1 MGNILV
7 KVHESYRWVVAV
19 CDADVFGRKLID
31 SDVGSRESVVGGSN
45 ATGRV
50 LDVSG
55 EFFNGKEM
63 SVEEAE
69 AEIVRCVNEDA
80 TFNFIGKRSV
90 ELAKIMGIVKDEGV
104 VEIDGVPFA
113 LVLM

>member
-19 CDADVFGRKLID
+19 CDADVFGRKLVD
-31 SDVGSRESVVGGSN
+31 GK
-45 ATGRV
+45 RV

-55 EFFNGKEM
+55 EFFKGKGM
-63 SVEEAE
+63 NLEEARE
-69 AEIVRCVNEDA
+69 EIVRCAREDA
-80 TFNFIGKRSV
+80 TFNFVGKESV
-90 ELAKIMGIVKDEGV
+90 ELAKSLGIVKDEGV
-104 VEIDGVPFA
+104 VLIDDVPFA